1 MSDTVKLV
9 PPLEKVR
16 LRKLTATDGTVYVGV
31 EIEARKSPRAFSSGL
46 SPRMRCASVNN
57 SRNSARS

>member
-16 LRKLTATDGTVYVGV
+16 LRKLTATDGTVHVGV
-31 EIEARKSPRAFSSGL
+31 EIQYREILWGDSGTGATVPFS
-46 SPRMRCASVNN
+46 AN
-57 SRNSARS
+57 S